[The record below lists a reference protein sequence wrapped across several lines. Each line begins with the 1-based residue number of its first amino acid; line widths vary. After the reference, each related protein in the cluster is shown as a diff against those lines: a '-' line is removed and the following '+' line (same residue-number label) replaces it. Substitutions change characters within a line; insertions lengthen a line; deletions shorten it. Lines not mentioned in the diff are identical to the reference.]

1 MKLVFPLLISG
12 WSKFLI
18 PHFSLSLLTIGVWL
32 LASLNSHETTKGIR
46 VKFQDVECFRDYQY
60 EYADYADTTVNTE
73 FTLWKPPSIDD
84 VKKEEDKPNHEPKIP
99 GEVDFYTDSLA
110 AELGLRSL
118 KNQSGNTDVEKL
130 DLSFLDYDAVDVND
144 GDTNVSPVLTEKT
157 NKNNTFIL
165 KPNAQNK
172 TLIPTR
178 KEVNILNH
186 TAIHLRNQRS
196 IENAMNV
203 GDTKSPTMP
212 PKSDSASADN
222 RQTNLTLP
230 LEGNSSASL
239 ETITM
244 YEILTGNKQASVGMI
259 TTEDSEEQLNRGD
272 AFSYFEPSS
281 NDGSPITLQSTS
293 QDETEIYVIVSADGM
308 NLTLS
313 APDLNAEEDN
323 FTTFQSKAV
332 SPHSKN
338 NDSRI
343 TTAEVDYSLNT
354 TSNSSL
360 ENLTNIWLKPGNATV
375 NITASNSPV
384 AISLD
389 GEENVT
395 ALLVKLNETS
405 LNKTISN
412 ETTDP
417 VASTVSV
424 PSYAVMSTSEEL
436 FTSDSEEV
444 FIYLKENKTDLIK
457 TTSVKVQ
464 GHNWAYDG
472 THQTVPMEIP
482 EDMLKYLGK
491 ETPRATPAPKKRK
504 KVNLRHRPRKGQG
517 MKTKRRKEYKPQL
530 RSGLPF
536 SPRGFNPGLTPR
548 GSRPLT
554 PQPVSDEEDLVNN
567 PVVIGVPRIDF
578 SDYELYIPG
587 DEPDHLGLDG
597 QNVKDNEY
605 EYVSYKDPY
614 SSHEDVKNFHLD
626 ENTKYFLKNS
636 GPNVRT
642 YFIAAEEVPWDYA
655 GYGRR

>member
-1 MKLVFPLLISG
+1 M
-12 WSKFLI
+12 
-18 PHFSLSLLTIGVWL
+18 TIGVWL

-46 VKFQDVECFRDYQY
+46 VKFQDVKCFRDYQY
-60 EYADYADTTVNTE
+60 DYSNYDDATVNNE
-73 FTLWKPPSIDD
+73 FTLWKPPSMDE
-84 VKKEEDKPNHEPKIP
+84 VEKEVKPNHEPKIQ
-99 GEVDFYTDSLA
+99 EEADFYTDNFA

-118 KNQSGNTDVEKL
+118 KNQSKNTDMEKL
-130 DLSFLDYDAVDVND
+130 DLSFLDYDAIDVND
-144 GDTNVSPVLTEKT
+144 GDTNVSSALTEKK

-172 TLIPTR
+172 TLVPTR

-186 TAIHLRNQRS
+186 TAIHLRNQS
-196 IENAMNV
+196 SSENATNV
-203 GDTKSPTMP
+203 GHTKSPTMS
-212 PKSDSASADN
+212 PKSDSASDD

-230 LEGNSSASL
+230 LEGNSSATL

-244 YEILTGNKQASVGMI
+244 YVTLTGNKQASVDMI
-259 TTEDSEEQLNRGD
+259 TTEDSEERLIRGD
-272 AFSYFEPSS
+272 VFSYFEPSS
-281 NDGSPITLQSTS
+281 NETTVTLQSTS
-293 QDETEIYVIVSADGM
+293 EDKTEIYVIVSADGM
-308 NLTLS
+308 NQTLS
-313 APDLNAEEDN
+313 APELDTEEGNVSSKNRHN
-323 FTTFQSKAV
+323 FTTFQSEVV
-332 SPHSKN
+332 SPHNKN
-338 NDSRI
+338 NDSQI
-343 TTAEVDYSLNT
+343 TTAEVDYSFNT

-360 ENLTNIWLKPGNATV
+360 ENDTNIWLEAGNTTV
-375 NITASNSPV
+375 YITTSHSPV
-384 AISLD
+384 PISLD

-395 ALLVKLNETS
+395 APLVKLNETS
-405 LNKTISN
+405 LNETFSN

-424 PSYAVMSTSEEL
+424 PSYAVMNSSEEQ
-436 FTSDSEEV
+436 FPSDNEEV
-444 FIYLKENKTDLIK
+444 FIYLKENQTDLIK

-491 ETPRATPAPKKRK
+491 ETPPATPTPKKRK
-504 KVNLRHRPRKGQG
+504 KVNLRHRPLKGQG
-517 MKTKRRKEYKPQL
+517 MKTKRKKEYKPQP

-548 GSRPLT
+548 GSRPQT
-554 PQPVSDEEDLVNN
+554 PQPVSDEDDFSNN

-587 DEPDHLGLDG
+587 DKPDHLELDS
-597 QNVKDNEY
+597 QNVKVDEY

-642 YFIAAEEVPWDYA
+642 YFIAAEEVPWDYG
-655 GYGRR
+655 GYGQRLVQKRRSYDT

>member
-1 MKLVFPLLISG
+1 M
-12 WSKFLI
+12 
-18 PHFSLSLLTIGVWL
+18 TIGVWL

-60 EYADYADTTVNTE
+60 EYSDYDGTRMNNE
-73 FTLWKPPSIDD
+73 FTLWKPPSMDE
-84 VKKEEDKPNHEPKIP
+84 VKKEEDKPNREPKTQE
-99 GEVDFYTDSLA
+99 EVDFYTENFAD
-110 AELGLRSL
+110 ELGLRSL
-118 KNQSGNTDVEKL
+118 KSQSGSTDVEKL
-130 DLSFLDYDAVDVND
+130 DLSFLDYDAIDVND
-144 GDTNVSPVLTEKT
+144 GDTNISSALTEKK

-172 TLIPTR
+172 TLVPTR
-178 KEVNILNH
+178 KEVNMLNH
-186 TAIHLRNQRS
+186 TAIHLRNQS
-196 IENAMNV
+196 SSENATNV
-203 GDTKSPTMP
+203 GDTKSPTMS
-212 PKSDSASADN
+212 PKSDSASDN
-222 RQTNLTLP
+222 RQTSLTLP
-230 LEGNSSASL
+230 LVGNSSTSL

-244 YEILTGNKQASVGMI
+244 YITMTGNKQASVDMI
-259 TTEDSEEQLNRGD
+259 VTEDSEERLIRGD

-281 NDGSPITLQSTS
+281 NETTVTLQSTS
-293 QDETEIYVIVSADGM
+293 ENKTEIYVMVSADGM
-308 NLTLS
+308 NQTLS
-313 APDLNAEEDN
+313 APELDTMEGNVSSKNRHN
-323 FTTFQSKAV
+323 FTTFQSEMV
-332 SPHSKN
+332 SPHKKN
-338 NDSRI
+338 NDSWT

-354 TSNSSL
+354 TSNSSF
-360 ENLTNIWLKPGNATV
+360 ENVANIWLEPGNATV
-375 NITASNSPV
+375 YITASNSPV
-384 AISLD
+384 ASSLD

-405 LNKTISN
+405 LNKTFSN

-417 VASTVSV
+417 VASTMSV
-424 PSYAVMSTSEEL
+424 PSYAVMSSSEEL

-472 THQTVPMEIP
+472 THQTVPMKIP

-517 MKTKRRKEYKPQL
+517 MKTKRKKEYKPQP

-554 PQPVSDEEDLVNN
+554 PHPVSDEEDLGNN
-567 PVVIGVPRIDF
+567 PVVIGIPRTDF

-597 QNVKDNEY
+597 QNVKADEY

-642 YFIAAEEVPWDYA
+642 YFIAAEEVPWDYG
-655 GYGRR
+655 GYGQR